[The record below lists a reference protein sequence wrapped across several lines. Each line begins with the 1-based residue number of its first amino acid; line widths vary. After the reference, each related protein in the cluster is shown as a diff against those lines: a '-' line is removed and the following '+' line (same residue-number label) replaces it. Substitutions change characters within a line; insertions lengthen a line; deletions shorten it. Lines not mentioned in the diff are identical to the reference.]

1 MYIADAMQHTHTHTH
16 ERTHMFVVNLV
27 DCAASGMDKD
37 AFQDETPPPSPP
49 PTHTRLQLVLYG
61 SAYG

>member
-1 MYIADAMQHTHTHTH
+1 MYIADAMQHTHTH

-37 AFQDETPPPSPP
+37 ALQDERPPLPPPL
-49 PTHTRLQLVLYG
+49 TRLQLVLYG